1 MRISDWS
8 SDVCSS
14 DLYRLRW
21 TGGEPE
27 ALSVA
32 RLVNCWTGQGGLP
45 GRPHRENAGKIVVD
59 FEGERFSGLDYRS
72 PVEPAVTISTGVLIN
87 SGCYPVAGQKTY
99 LRTVMAFKRNEA
111 EPAEVRSFLKLK
123 NHAINKQE

>member
-32 RLVNCWTGQGGLP
+32 RIVNCWTGQGGLP

-72 PVEPAVTISTGVLIN
+72 PVEPAVNISNGVLLN
-87 SGCYPVAGQKTY
+87 SGCYPVAGQKDRKSTR
-99 LRTVMAFKRNEA
+99 LN
-111 EPAEVRSFLKLK
+111 SS
-123 NHAINKQE
+123 H